1 MFNLYS
7 NLRKLYPVQKTL
19 RFELIPQGKT
29 KENME
34 KEGIIREDEH
44 RAKIYN
50 KVKKY
55 CDEYH
60 KIFIEDCLKD
70 IKLDNLNKYYE
81 LYSID
86 KKDEDQKF
94 RNLLKIIISTKDYS
108 KKT

>member
-44 RAKIYN
+44 RAKYIT
-50 KVKKY
+50 K
-55 CDEYH
+55 
-60 KIFIEDCLKD
+60 LKN
-70 IKLDNLNKYYE
+70 IVTN
-81 LYSID
+81 IIR
-86 KKDEDQKF
+86 F
-94 RNLLKIIISTKDYS
+94 LLRIV
-108 KKT
+108 